1 MMMLAASRRLL
12 PGRLTRAVVLA
23 LLMNLVLIG
32 VVALL
37 SRERALRME
46 MTDPVAVNLVTVA
59 PPEPPVEE
67 EVREP
72 EKPPEPE
79 RPDFR
84 PDLWQPELSPPAPL
98 AGPAVAIDL
107 GDLDLDALAG
117 EFVFDAADLDQ
128 PPRVVA
134 RIPPVYPF
142 RARQREIEGHVR
154 VRFLVSPEGQASRVS
169 ILEAVPEGL
178 FEESVL
184 QIIPSWRFSP
194 GLIDGQPV
202 TAWMATTVRFELRP

>member
-1 MMMLAASRRLL
+1 MTVLAASRRLL
-12 PGRLTRAVVLA
+12 PGRLSRAVVLA
-23 LLMNLVLIG
+23 VLMNLVLVG
-32 VVALL
+32 VAALL
-37 SRERALRME
+37 IRERPLQMD
-46 MTDPVAVNLVTVA
+46 MTEPVAVNLVTVS
-59 PPEPPVEE
+59 PPTPPAEE
-67 EVREP
+67 KIREP

-79 RPDFR
+79 QPEFR

-107 GDLDLDALAG
+107 DGLNLGALDG
-117 EFVFDAADLDQ
+117 EFVFDAADLDH

-134 RIPPVYPF
+134 RIPPVYPY

-154 VRFLVSPEGQASRVS
+154 IRFLVSAEGQASQVQ
-169 ILEAVPEGL
+169 ILEAEPPGL

-194 GLIDGQPV
+194 GRIDGQPV
-202 TAWMATTVRFELRP
+202 ASWMATTVRFELRP

>member
-1 MMMLAASRRLL
+1 MAQAALRRLL

-23 LLMNLVLIG
+23 LLMNLLLVG
-32 VVALL
+32 VAALL
-37 SRERALRME
+37 SRDRALRME

-59 PPEPPVEE
+59 PPEPPAEE
-67 EVREP
+67 QVREP
-72 EKPPEPE
+72 EKPPEFE

-98 AGPAVAIDL
+98 AGPSVAIDL
-107 GDLDLDALAG
+107 GGLDLDALAG

-154 VRFLVSPEGQASRVS
+154 VRFLVSQEGQASRVS
-169 ILEAVPEGL
+169 ILEAEPAGL

-194 GLIDGQPV
+194 GVIDGQPV

>member
-1 MMMLAASRRLL
+1 MTLAASRRLL

-23 LLMNLVLIG
+23 LLMNLLLIG
-32 VVALL
+32 VAALL
-37 SRERALRME
+37 SRDRALRME

-59 PPEPPVEE
+59 PPEPPVEKQ
-67 EVREP
+67 VREP

-98 AGPAVAIDL
+98 AGPSVAIDL
-107 GDLDLDALAG
+107 GALDLDALAG

-169 ILEAVPEGL
+169 ILEAEPPGL

-194 GLIDGQPV
+194 GVIDGQPV